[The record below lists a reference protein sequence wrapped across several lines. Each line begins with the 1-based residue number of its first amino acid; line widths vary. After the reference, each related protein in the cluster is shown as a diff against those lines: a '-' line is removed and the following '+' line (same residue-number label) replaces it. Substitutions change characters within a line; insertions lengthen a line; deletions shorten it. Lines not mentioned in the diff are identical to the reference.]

1 MKSKGGVGARI
12 WFAAIFFGLVGQVA
26 WIVEN
31 MYFAA
36 LAQDIFANSG
46 RADMAY
52 LVTTLMVILSALT
65 ATATTVIAGGLCDRS
80 GRRKPYIAFG
90 YMAWGVTIMLFA
102 LLPMRVEAG
111 GVALTAALLIVFDCI
126 MTVAGSTSNDAAFNA
141 WVADNTNSGNR
152 GRVNSVLSVLP
163 VFAVVIVFIGLGSM
177 YDQTPRFS

>member
-1 MKSKGGVGARI
+1 MKSKSGVGAQI

-31 MYFAA
+31 MYFAT

-80 GRRKPYIAFG
+80 GRRKPFCQCALRREALRSRRRCSSFSIA
-90 YMAWGVTIMLFA
+90 
-102 LLPMRVEAG
+102 
-111 GVALTAALLIVFDCI
+111 
-126 MTVAGSTSNDAAFNA
+126 
-141 WVADNTNSGNR
+141 
-152 GRVNSVLSVLP
+152 
-163 VFAVVIVFIGLGSM
+163 
-177 YDQTPRFS
+177 

>member
-1 MKSKGGVGARI
+1 MQSKSGVSARI

-31 MYFAA
+31 MYFAT

-80 GRRKPYIAFG
+80 GKRKPYIAFG

-102 LLPMRVEAG
+102 LLPMRGEAG

-141 WVADNTNSGNR
+141 
-152 GRVNSVLSVLP
+152 
-163 VFAVVIVFIGLGSM
+163 
-177 YDQTPRFS
+177 